1 MLMIAVTAD
10 KDMLRIKICGITRP
24 EDAQA
29 AAAAGADAIGLIC
42 VPAAPRYADVPRAK
56 GVLAGLPPL
65 VTAVGV
71 FMDAAVSDVE
81 ATAATLGLGTVQLHG
96 NEPREAVEAL
106 RPRAVIKALAV
117 RDESIYEELGRWT
130 ATGVSGILL
139 DKPRTAQAS
148 VPAPMPWH
156 LLTPEAIRRECGR
169 VAPILLAG
177 GLTPDNV
184 GQAVRTVRPY
194 GVDVSSGVEKGT
206 GIKDRNLIERFVL
219 DARRA
224 LDSGA

>member
-1 MLMIAVTAD
+1 MIATQAG

-29 AAAAGADAIGLIC
+29 AAAAGADAIGLNC
-42 VPAAPRYADVPRAK
+42 VPASPRYVDVLLAK
-56 GVLAGLPPL
+56 AVLAKFPPL
-65 VTAVGV
+65 ITAVGV
-71 FMDAAVSDVE
+71 FMNAASSEVA

-96 NEPREAVEAL
+96 DEPVEAAAAL
-106 RPRAVIKALAV
+106 RPVTVIKALAV
-117 RDESIYEELGRWT
+117 RDESIYGELARWT

-139 DKPRTAQAS
+139 DKPRTAKAS
-148 VPAPMPWH
+148 DPAPMPWR
-156 LLTPEAIRRECGR
+156 LITPEAIRRECGR
-169 VAPILLAG
+169 VAPLLLAG

-194 GVDVSSGVEKGT
+194 GVDVSSGVERSA

-219 DARRA
+219 EARRA
-224 LDSGA
+224 ADGG

>member
-1 MLMIAVTAD
+1 MIARMTG
-10 KDMLRIKICGITRP
+10 KGMLRIKICGITRP

-29 AAAAGADAIGLIC
+29 AAAAGADAIGLNC
-42 VPAAPRYADVPRAK
+42 VPASPRYVDVLLAK
-56 GVLAGLPPL
+56 GLLAKLPPL

-71 FMDAAVSDVE
+71 FMNAASSEVA
-81 ATAATLGLGTVQLHG
+81 ATAGTLCLGTVQLHG
-96 NEPREAVEAL
+96 DEPIEAVEAL
-106 RPRAVIKALAV
+106 RPLAVLKALAV
-117 RDESIYEELGRWT
+117 RDESIYGELTRWS

-148 VPAPMPWH
+148 DPAPMPWR
-156 LLTPEAIRRECGR
+156 LLTPEAIQRECGR

-194 GVDVSSGVEKGT
+194 GVDVSSGVERGA

-219 DARRA
+219 EARRA
-224 LDSGA
+224 ADSG

>member
-1 MLMIAVTAD
+1 MAG
-10 KDMLRIKICGITRP
+10 KGMLRVKICGITRP

-29 AAAAGADAIGLIC
+29 AAAAGADAIGLNC
-42 VPAAPRYADVPRAK
+42 VPASPRYADIQRAK

-71 FMDAAVSDVE
+71 FMDAAISEVV
-81 ATAATLGLGTVQLHG
+81 ATAAALALRTVQLHG
-96 NEPREAVEAL
+96 DEPAEAVAAL
-106 RPRAVIKALAV
+106 RPLAVIKALPV
-117 RDESIYEELGRWT
+117 RDESIYGELVRWT
-130 ATGVSGILL
+130 AAGVSGILL

-148 VPAPMPWH
+148 DPAPMPWR

-194 GVDVSSGVEKGT
+194 GVDVSSGVEKGA
-206 GIKDRNLIERFVL
+206 GIKDHNLIERFVL
-219 DARRA
+219 EARRA
-224 LDSGA
+224 ADSG